1 MIESK
6 AQVVL
11 MDKNRLENEVIEVL
25 NSLNKIYSTFKKLKY
40 QENLCFGDIEASMKL
55 TSAIIKYTKAFNTRR
70 DDIRDKS
77 IEDMKSIVEKDVSLK
92 DEIDIKPLSK
102 DKEKIRYEGKRKID
116 K

>member
-11 MDKNRLENEVIEVL
+11 MDQNRLTNEVIEVL
-25 NSLNKIYSTFKKLKY
+25 NSLDKIYVTFRKLKH
-40 QENLCFGDIEASMKL
+40 QEKLCFGDIEVSMKL
-55 TSAIIKYTKAFNTRR
+55 TRAIINYTKALNARR

-77 IEDMKSIVEKDVSLK
+77 IEDMKSIVGKDVPK
-92 DEIDIKPLSK
+92 DEIDIKPLSE

>member
-11 MDKNRLENEVIEVL
+11 MDKNRLTNEVIEVL
-25 NSLNKIYSTFKKLKY
+25 NSLDNIYITFRKLKH

-55 TSAIIKYTKAFNTRR
+55 TRAIINYIKALNARR
-70 DDIRDKS
+70 DDLRDKS
-77 IEDMKSIVEKDVSLK
+77 IDDMKSIVEKDMPLK

>member
-11 MDKNRLENEVIEVL
+11 MDKNRLQDELMEVS
-25 NSLNKIYSTFKKLKY
+25 NSLSKIYGTFKKLKY
-40 QENLCFGDIEASMKL
+40 QENLCFGDIEVSMKL
-55 TSAIIKYTKAFNTRR
+55 TSAIIKYTTALNTRR

-77 IEDMKSIVEKDVSLK
+77 IEDMKSIVGKDVSLK
-92 DEIDIKPLSK
+92 DKIDIKPLSE
-102 DKEKIRYEGKRKID
+102 DKEKIKYEGKIKID

>member
-11 MDKNRLENEVIEVL
+11 MDKNRLTNEVIEVL
-25 NSLNKIYSTFKKLKY
+25 NSLDKIYVTFRRLKH
-40 QENLCFGDIEASMKL
+40 QEKLCFGDIEVSMKL
-55 TSAIIKYTKAFNTRR
+55 TRAIINYTKALNARR
-70 DDIRDKS
+70 DDLRDKS

>member
-11 MDKNRLENEVIEVL
+11 MDKNRLTNEVIEVL
-25 NSLNKIYSTFKKLKY
+25 NSLDNIYITFRKLKH

-55 TSAIIKYTKAFNTRR
+55 TRAIINYIKALNARR
-70 DDIRDKS
+70 DDLRDKS
-77 IEDMKSIVEKDVSLK
+77 IEDMKSIVGKDVSLK
-92 DEIDIKPLSK
+92 DKIDIKPLSE
-102 DKEKIRYEGKRKID
+102 DKEKIKYEGKIKID